1 MDALAQE
8 VFKPKRIVTGGVR
21 ERRRLTVAYL
31 NESAS
36 IDTMLDV
43 TCQDGIPTG
52 SNCIVVNAS
61 VVMIIANEEDKNV
74 VMANTQ
80 MLQQSINEKK
90 LQRELDKDSPDSPI
104 TIEAGD
110 DIQRVEPLLFGYF
123 TVDEQGFWT
132 TTTLLAICYSSV
144 FLCFCTTCFCYLN
157 RRRKVPDEDQE
168 ETTSSERS
176 LPKNNAKKTP
186 TQKKKEAKKREA
198 DKKKEKVESDKK
210 FKK

>member
-1 MDALAQE
+1 MDALAHE
-8 VFKPKRIVTGGVR
+8 VFKPKRTVSGGVR
-21 ERRRLTVAYL
+21 ERRRLNVAYM

-43 TCQDGIPTG
+43 TCQDGIPVG

-61 VVMIIANEEDKNV
+61 IVMIIANEEDKNIV
-74 VMANTQ
+74 VTNTQ
-80 MLQQSINEKK
+80 LLQQAINEKK
-90 LQRELDKDSPDSPI
+90 LQKELDKDSPDSPI

-144 FLCFCTTCFCYLN
+144 FLCFCTSCFCYLN
-157 RRRKVPDEDQE
+157 RRRKVPDEEQDDM
-168 ETTSSERS
+168 TSSERS
-176 LPKNNAKKTP
+176 LPKKNVKKTP
-186 TQKKKEAKKREA
+186 AQKKKEANMRDA
-198 DKKKEKVESDKK
+198 DKKKEKAESDKR